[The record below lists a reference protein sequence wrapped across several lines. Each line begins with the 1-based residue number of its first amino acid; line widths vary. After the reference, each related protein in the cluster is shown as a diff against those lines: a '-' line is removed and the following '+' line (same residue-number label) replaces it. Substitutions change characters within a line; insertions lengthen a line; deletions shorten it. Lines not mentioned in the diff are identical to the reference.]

1 VRLWVPP
8 LFNTDLPLSRSLYKT
23 LFEEAA
29 PSLRAPNW
37 TRSRIRRNHLIALG
51 IPVNLD
57 EVNPQA
63 NGRALPT
70 LNIITRPHSTP
81 PRPGSKQVARSRP
94 GSRQATPTQTAK
106 TAGFSSAAQIAIQ
119 NLGPKPEIDNNK
131 VSMLLDLDPGR
142 FLSSFQLSLTYPS
155 LQTTSLCSPSRSWK
169 HTMLLFEHKLLLPH
183 IYYRTF
189 CRVVTPYNK
198 IPMHSTR
205 R

>member
-1 VRLWVPP
+1 MRTP
-8 LFNTDLPLSRSLYKT
+8 LCSLLIFLPSRSLYKT

-81 PRPGSKQVARSRP
+81 PRAGSKQGTRSRP
-94 GSRQATPTQTAK
+94 DSRQATPTQTAK
-106 TAGFSSAAQIAIQ
+106 TAVFSSAAKIAIE

-142 FLSSFQLSLTYPS
+142 FISSF
-155 LQTTSLCSPSRSWK
+155 
-169 HTMLLFEHKLLLPH
+169 
-183 IYYRTF
+183 
-189 CRVVTPYNK
+189 
-198 IPMHSTR
+198 
-205 R
+205 